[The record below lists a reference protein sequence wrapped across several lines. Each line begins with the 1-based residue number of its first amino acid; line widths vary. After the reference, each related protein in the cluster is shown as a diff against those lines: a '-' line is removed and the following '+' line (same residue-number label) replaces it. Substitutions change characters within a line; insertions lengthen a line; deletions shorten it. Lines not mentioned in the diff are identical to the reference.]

1 MEKYNDRLLTCEE
14 YLRKLAAGGKYR
26 PLVKVY
32 NATER
37 KYFAWRECDNIQLFA
52 SRQLV
57 IEYNTVLNCLD
68 IIGLTDDE
76 FYILKKHYLGAF
88 NMLKV
93 KKLKAEFYGR

>member
-1 MEKYNDRLLTCEE
+1 MEKYVDNLLACEK
-14 YLRKLAAGGKYR
+14 YLRKFAACGR
-26 PLVKVY
+26 HRALIKVY
-32 NATER
+32 NATNR
-37 KYFAWRECDNIQLFA
+37 KYFQWRECDNILLYASKQL
-52 SRQLV
+52 S

-76 FYILKKHYLGAF
+76 FYILKRHYLGVF